1 MDDREFDRVEELFL
15 QVLELPMSQRERW
28 LRERCGDN
36 VALIPEVLSL
46 VQYDNPAIDPLEKR
60 LDEALREI
68 DRKMFGG
75 NTDPEL
81 NSNGEQVVAS
91 DDPFLTRLA
100 EVGVLSADEISV
112 LDQELSN
119 KDPSSSPQH
128 VVSKLVET
136 GKLTKYQAGAL
147 LRGQPKLLI
156 DKYLILD
163 VIDTG
168 GMGTV
173 FKAIHRPMNRIVAI
187 KMISPN
193 LLASSEQAQRF
204 LREVRVAATL
214 ENVNIVR
221 AYDADRFEGFHFLVM
236 EYVQGE
242 NLAKIIRRDGPL
254 SVEQAVDCVRQ
265 AANGLRYAHGRGIVH
280 RDIKPGNLM
289 RTNAELVKVLDLG
302 LADVDESFRLMQQ
315 RQQVKNLNTGSYEQI
330 EDHLTNFGAVLGT
343 ASFMA
348 PEQSRDATSADN
360 RSDIYSLGCTFF
372 YLLTGNP
379 PYQAETSLEILKLHR
394 ESEPPSIRDLRPDV
408 PKAID
413 AICLRMLAKD
423 PQDRFQSMDEL
434 IAAMDDCS
442 MQLFSDH
449 PYRMPLPDAKRNRKR
464 RRHSISARGPWSRGG
479 MSFLVVIA
487 IALAMNW
494 SLVLPNWDS
503 SSTLKLNVNSDS
515 RHFEPE
521 QLSFNPHENVIAP
534 ANVSRLEEKWRK
546 QHTSTIR
553 WGVGVVNGIAYYGD
567 YRGGFY
573 AVDVQTG
580 ETLWSKKLDG
590 KHQGHVI
597 IGRTAYITSINQLY
611 VCDALTGSTLW
622 TRYAPSGQFGA
633 LFVVDDI
640 CYVGTNSPPT
650 LHALTLDGG
659 DELWQV
665 PGGTTASNGREIWNV
680 SGGAIAIA
688 DGMIYKTAQQTLQAI
703 DTIDGSTRWEVTIPK
718 GRLTGP
724 AVSGNTVYVNS
735 SAGVIYAFDVTDR
748 ELQNQEPIWIGK
760 IPIQDMGD
768 GPQIPVVGAGKLFVG
783 ANDCFYAF
791 DIDPAGQ
798 SERMPIWKTQV
809 DSPFFSSL
817 PPSIANGVV
826 YSTAGYHDIFAFD
839 AECGEM
845 LWNFRT
851 HGTDYPMRSTPT
863 VADGKLFHAATFEK
877 TLYAFGLPDY
887 TDPR

>member
-1 MDDREFDRVEELFL
+1 MDDTEFDRVEELFL
-15 QVLELPMSQRERW
+15 KVLELPFSRRECW
-28 LRERCGDN
+28 LREQCGDN
-36 VALIPEVLSL
+36 VALIPEILSL

-60 LDEALREI
+60 LDEAMRDI
-68 DRKMFGG
+68 DRTMLGG
-75 NTDPEL
+75 NPDSEL
-81 NSNGEQVVAS
+81 NLIGEQVLAS
-91 DDPFLTRLA
+91 DDRFLKRLG
-100 EVGVLSADEISV
+100 EVGILSANEISI
-112 LDQELSN
+112 LEQELSN
-119 KDPSSSPQH
+119 EAPSSSPQRLA
-128 VVSKLVET
+128 SKLVGT
-136 GKLTKYQAGAL
+136 GKLTKYQAAAL

-187 KMISPN
+187 KMISQH

-204 LREVRVAATL
+204 LLEVRVAATL

-221 AYDADRFEGFHFLVM
+221 AYDADQFEGFHFLVM

-242 NLAKIIRRDGPL
+242 NLAKIVRRDGPL

-289 RTNAELVKVLDLG
+289 RTNGNLVKVLDLG

-315 RQQVKNLNTGSYEQI
+315 RQQVNNLNTGSYEQI

-360 RSDIYSLGCTFF
+360 RSDIYSLGCTFY

-394 ESEPPSIRDLRPDV
+394 ESELPSIRDLRPDV

-434 IAAMDDCS
+434 IAAIDDCS

-449 PYRMPLPDAKRNRKR
+449 PCTMPLSDANRNPNWKR
-464 RRHSISARGPWSRGG
+464 RRHSISTGGPWSRGV
-479 MSFLVVIA
+479 MSLLVIFT
-487 IALAMNW
+487 ITLAMNW
-494 SLVLPNWDS
+494 SLILRKWDP
-503 SSTLKLNVNSDS
+503 SSTLKLDVNSNS

-521 QLSFNPHENVIAP
+521 QLSFNAHENVIEP

-580 ETLWSKKLDG
+580 KTLWSKKLDG

-597 IGRTAYITSINQLY
+597 IDRTAYITSINQLY

-622 TRYAPSGQFGA
+622 TRYAPSGQFDA
-633 LFVVDDI
+633 LFVVDKI

-703 DTIDGSTRWEVTIPK
+703 DTIDGSTRWEVTIPE

-724 AVSGNTVYVNS
+724 AVSDDTLYLNS
-735 SAGVIYAFDVTDR
+735 STGVIYAFDVTDR
-748 ELQNQEPIWIGK
+748 ELQNREPIWTGK
-760 IPIQDMGD
+760 IEI
-768 GPQIPVVGAGKLFVG
+768 
-783 ANDCFYAF
+783 
-791 DIDPAGQ
+791 
-798 SERMPIWKTQV
+798 
-809 DSPFFSSL
+809 
-817 PPSIANGVV
+817 
-826 YSTAGYHDIFAFD
+826 
-839 AECGEM
+839 
-845 LWNFRT
+845 
-851 HGTDYPMRSTPT
+851 
-863 VADGKLFHAATFEK
+863 
-877 TLYAFGLPDY
+877 
-887 TDPR
+887 